1 LSSFHITLPDYQ
13 LLRRVSI
20 PLNYKCTCDF
30 VYMFQGI
37 KPERKPVDGKM
48 VEDYWPAAKKLLSDM
63 KFLESLKEYDKDNI
77 PAATMT
83 KIRGTYITNPEF
95 DPKIIKNVSSAAE
108 GLCKWVCALEVYDKV
123 AKVSVLCR
131 SLCSSLGV
139 SFMVYIALTCII
151 KLRSVGLCFLHFIQ
165 SRVAEKSSFL

>member
-1 LSSFHITLPDYQ
+1 
-13 LLRRVSI
+13 
-20 PLNYKCTCDF
+20 
-30 VYMFQGI
+30 MFQGI

-48 VEDYWPAAKKLLSDM
+48 VEDYWPAAKKLLGDM
-63 KFLESLKEYDKDNI
+63 KFLETLKEYDKDNI

-123 AKVSVLCR
+123 AKVFVLFQ
-131 SLCSSLGV
+131 SLCSFLDVSFVVCTVLNFGIKLTSVLNHESLGFNH
-139 SFMVYIALTCII
+139 S
-151 KLRSVGLCFLHFIQ
+151 
-165 SRVAEKSSFL
+165 